1 MYTENGLLVDISEI
15 TDIVRHADVVT
26 VSFRLFPERLLI
38 DTRHDERDA
47 SGDCSM
53 PMVAIVDPVA
63 SMQERF
69 FWLGQ
74 HRPALGMPKNF
85 MFFHWPHS
93 VRYLDESGVWERVR
107 NRVTSTHF
115 AGARE
120 TCDDALRDL
129 LAREHTATVEAI
141 KGAHYQTLWS
151 AREA

>member
-1 MYTENGLLVDISEI
+1 
-15 TDIVRHADVVT
+15 
-26 VSFRLFPERLLI
+26 
-38 DTRHDERDA
+38 
-47 SGDCSM
+47 
-53 PMVAIVDPVA
+53 MVAIVDPVERV
-63 SMQERF
+63 QERF

-93 VRYLDESGVWERVR
+93 VRYLEESGVWDRVR

-129 LAREHTATVEAI
+129 LDRERDGHGRCDRGAR
-141 KGAHYQTLWS
+141 YQTLWS
-151 AREA
+151 ARER